1 MKWSGGF
8 SKTNKMLGKQYS
20 TMGVNLCLPY
30 LKLISFETCCQIW
43 RQEKRSYKRH
53 DLILSQDKDIIAS
66 SISKTLDME

>member
-8 SKTNKMLGKQYS
+8 SKTNKMLNKQYS

-30 LKLISFETCCQIW
+30 IKLISFETNRQIR

-53 DLILSQDKDIIAS
+53 DLITNTSLINDR
-66 SISKTLDME
+66 T